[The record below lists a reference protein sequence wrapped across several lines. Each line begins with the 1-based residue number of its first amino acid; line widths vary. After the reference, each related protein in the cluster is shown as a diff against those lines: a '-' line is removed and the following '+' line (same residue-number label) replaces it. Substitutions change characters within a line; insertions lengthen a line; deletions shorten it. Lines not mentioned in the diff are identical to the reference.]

1 MLRRTLT
8 VLAVA
13 ASLFAVAA
21 CGSSQGSKT
30 YSRREAQTQQQVYEG
45 TVLRVEDVTI
55 EGESTVLGAVGGGF
69 LGYALGNAVGGGSGK
84 KIARTGGA
92 VGGAVAGSALEKKA
106 RSSAGLELEV
116 ELDNGDLLVVV
127 QEKDD
132 DFAVGDRV
140 RVIRAPNGVVRV
152 RQ

>member
-1 MLRRTLT
+1 MIRSTLT
-8 VLAVA
+8 ALALGA
-13 ASLFAVAA
+13 ALCATA

-30 YSRREAQTQQQVYEG
+30 YSRRETQRSQEVFQG
-45 TVLRVEDVTI
+45 TILRVEDITI
-55 EGESTVLGAVGGGF
+55 EGESTALGAVGGGF
-69 LGYALGNAVGGGSGK
+69 LGYALGSGVGRGSGN
-84 KIARTGGA
+84 KIAKAGGT
-92 VGGAVAGSALEKKA
+92 VGGAVAGSAIEKKA
-106 RSSAGLELEV
+106 RSSAGLEIEV

-132 DFAVGDRV
+132 DFVVGDRV

>member
-1 MLRRTLT
+1 MIRTAAA
-8 VLAVA
+8 VLVIVA
-13 ASLFAVAA
+13 TFFTMG
-21 CGSSQGSKT
+21 CQSSQGSKT
-30 YSRREAQTQQQVYEG
+30 YSRRDTQRQHTTYEG
-45 TVLRVEDVTI
+45 TVLRVENVKI

-69 LGYALGNAVGGGSGK
+69 LGYALGSSVGGGSGNR
-84 KIARTGGA
+84 IAKTGGA
-92 VGGAVAGSALEKKA
+92 VGGAMAGSAAEKA
-106 RSSAGLELEV
+106 MRSAAGLEIEV

-140 RVIRAPNGVVRV
+140 RVIRSPNGTVRV

>member
-1 MLRRTLT
+1 MNRHIATA
-8 VLAVA
+8 LA
-13 ASLFAVAA
+13 LLGTIFAVTA

-30 YSRREAQTQQQVYEG
+30 YSRRETQKQQEVFQG
-45 TVLRVEDVTI
+45 TILRVEDVNI

-69 LGYALGNAVGGGSGK
+69 LGYALGNTMGGGSGK

-106 RSSAGLELEV
+106 RSSAGLEIEV

-132 DFAVGDRV
+132 QFAVGDRV